1 LGGGKKM
8 SRFLTITN
16 STSTRIGSRK
26 KALNSEKVKIGK
38 ITLNFILV
46 ILICM
51 AGVIYIYEV
60 NRLAVRGY
68 EISSLEK
75 QIQEIREENERIK
88 IRAAEIK
95 SMYKIEEEMKQ
106 INMSAP
112 KNVTYIQLPG
122 QMAINR

>member
-1 LGGGKKM
+1 M